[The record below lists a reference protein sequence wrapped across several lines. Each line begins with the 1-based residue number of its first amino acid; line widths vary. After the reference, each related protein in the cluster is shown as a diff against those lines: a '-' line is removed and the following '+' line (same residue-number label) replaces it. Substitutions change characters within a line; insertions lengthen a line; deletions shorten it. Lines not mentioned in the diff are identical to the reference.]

1 MSSNILSIAA
11 LLIASSTA
19 LAQTVHAPVTP
30 APTPAPTHVPAS
42 IPAPAVEAAPVATV
56 PAAVP
61 AEVPAAPVV
70 AVPEVAPVVAV
81 AEPAPAQK
89 PVEPSVSIAGTKI
102 SLYGFLQLNAVYE
115 TGANGGYI
123 YSIWAPPKAQDGEGR
138 LLLNVN
144 QTRLGLNLAGQ
155 PKESGAEVSGKF
167 ESDFVNSNAGRFPNA
182 NASGASSFRIRQA
195 YGQLKF
201 NDIGLSVL
209 FGQTQDIIAPLV
221 APSLNQGALQGQG
234 SLGTRRPMI
243 RLAEFVGPIEAAVA
257 VTDNRETTAPVLPAF
272 QGSLK
277 AKVPASWAG
286 EKQNVELTLS
296 GHYASREIAAETEAQ
311 KDAKDVSGWKAPP
324 TSWSSIASLSLPVV
338 SIVNLSG
345 EFFLGQ
351 NLSNY
356 NVGSIGQNASS
367 KEGEG
372 LKSLGGWGA
381 ANVKLPANF
390 ALAGGYGFESIDKK
404 REPAATAANP
414 ARIKNAVIFANLKYF
429 VDESVF
435 IGLEYANLATD
446 YVVNNSGD
454 NHETDN
460 GKLNRFELVFNYS
473 FK

>member
-11 LLIASSTA
+11 LLVASSIV
-19 LAQTVHAPVTP
+19 LAQGV
-30 APTPAPTHVPAS
+30 
-42 IPAPAVEAAPVATV
+42 PAPAVEAAPVAAV
-56 PAAVP
+56 PETAPIP
-61 AEVPAAPVV
+61 AEVPAATVV
-70 AVPEVAPVVAV
+70 ALPKVAPIVVATESV
-81 AEPAPAQK
+81 PAQK
-89 PVEPSVSIAGTKI
+89 PAEPAVSVAGTKI

-115 TGANGGYI
+115 DGANGGLNWSNY
-123 YSIWAPPKAQDGEGR
+123 APLNAQDGEGR
-138 LLLNVN
+138 LLINVN

-167 ESDFVNSNAGRFPNA
+167 ESDFVA
-182 NASGASSFRIRQA
+182 NQNRNNNGVNGFRIRHA

-257 VTDNRETTAPVLPAF
+257 VTDNRETATPVLPAF

-277 AKVPASWAG
+277 TKVPASWAG
-286 EKQNVELTLS
+286 EKQNVEFTLS
-296 GHYASREIAAETEAQ
+296 GHYASRETAAETEAE
-311 KDAKDVSGWKAPP
+311 KDAKDASGWEAPP
-324 TSWSSIASLSLPVV
+324 ISWSGVASLSLPVI

-356 NVGSIGQNASS
+356 NVGSIGQNANS
-367 KEGEG
+367 KDGEG

-404 REPAATAANP
+404 REPSTANGP

-435 IGLEYANLATD
+435 IGFEYANLATD
-446 YVVNNSGD
+446 YVVDNSGD
-454 NHETDN
+454 NHKTDD